1 MSPYCPALL
10 EHNVLPLPSHP
21 ASLLPWLYLGLSVFF
36 TTKAFSY
43 FSGSEEGAT
52 ERSHTPLVEEG
63 FSLGT
68 SCSHPLPYVFRTPVR
83 F

>member
-68 SCSHPLPYVFRTPVR
+68 SCSHPLPYIFCTPVR